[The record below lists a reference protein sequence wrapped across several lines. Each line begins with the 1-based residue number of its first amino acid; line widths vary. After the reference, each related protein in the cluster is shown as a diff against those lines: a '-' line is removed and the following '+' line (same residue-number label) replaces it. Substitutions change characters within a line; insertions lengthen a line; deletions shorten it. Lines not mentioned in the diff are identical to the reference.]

1 MNIERILES
10 TKETEFTLS
19 LVGNFVRVNRPE
31 DGYQPS
37 GDAKIIYF
45 MGETKVGEAS
55 SIADSLGELDHEMK
69 SCLGRYQSLLEHRGY
84 ACQIKGQTISAR
96 KKITI

>member
-1 MNIERILES
+1 MNIEKILEA
-10 TKETEFTLS
+10 TEEKDFTFS
-19 LVGNFVRVNRPE
+19 LVGKFRRVNRAE

-55 SIADSLGELDHEMK
+55 SVADSLGELDQEMK

-84 ACQIKGQTISAR
+84 ACHVKGQTISAR
-96 KKITI
+96 KKIPV